1 MMNPFRSR
9 SRSQPRGI
17 FFKGSSAAVEAPTP
31 EKKIKTVFEAVP
43 EDVENGEQ
51 GTPISN
57 LFNKGN
63 HRRRK
68 GPDEK
73 LPPPVM
79 QLMHYEVTLTNDVS
93 EYIWNGFAHDWNHA
107 SNMAFKET
115 NYGDEQKP
123 TVTNI
128 VCNGEV
134 SRKQMVKVLSESL
147 DEAMKDRKFRMAMI
161 ATGFRGYNQ
170 YTDKELRDEY
180 VSNMST
186 K

>member
-1 MMNPFRSR
+1 M
-9 SRSQPRGI
+9 
-17 FFKGSSAAVEAPTP
+17 
-31 EKKIKTVFEAVP
+31 
-43 EDVENGEQ
+43 
-51 GTPISN
+51 
-57 LFNKGN
+57 
-63 HRRRK
+63 
-68 GPDEK
+68 
-73 LPPPVM
+73 
-79 QLMHYEVTLTNDVS
+79 
-93 EYIWNGFAHDWNHA
+93 
-107 SNMAFKET
+107 
-115 NYGDEQKP
+115 
-123 TVTNI
+123 TNI